1 MNPLISYL
9 NAKAEAVFAAQDI
22 PVELAVFT
30 KSDRPDLADFQCN
43 GAFQAAKALRKN
55 PREIASGVQ
64 AALQNDPA
72 IEEVSVAGPGFIN
85 VRLKN
90 AFIAEQLHSVKFD
103 DLSHTQVEPLTL
115 MLDYGGPNIAKPL
128 HVGHLR
134 SAIIGESIKRIARAL
149 GHTVIADVHLGDW
162 GTPMGMLIAEL
173 SERHPDWPYFDDAA
187 SEFPTDSPI
196 QVDDLTSLYPE
207 AAAHFKA
214 DEAFAQKAREM
225 TAELQQGKAG
235 YRALW
240 QHFVNIS
247 LVAVKRDFSALN
259 VDFDLWLGESDADAV
274 MQEMIEDLR
283 EKGLAVESEGATV
296 IHVQRDED
304 EIEIPP
310 LILVKSDGGV
320 TYASTDLATIYQ
332 RVQSNQPDRIAYVV
346 DQRQSLH
353 FKQVFRAASL
363 AGYIDEQ
370 KLEHIGFGT
379 VNGKDGKP
387 FKTREGGVMR
397 LSDLIQLARDE
408 VAHKVGQDE
417 EGECTAEGDI
427 PAMIESIAV
436 AAVKFGDLSSPRV
449 SDYIF
454 DTEAFVRLEGKTGP
468 YIQYAAVRVQSLLDK
483 AREKAVRVDR
493 DVTLQLEQ
501 EEERSLALA
510 LLDYPA
516 AMQRAFDRR
525 MPSDLCEHVYGVA
538 QAYSRF
544 YQACKI
550 LGAEDEGVKLSR
562 LNLSQRVFE
571 HVSACLQHLGIA
583 VPTRM
588 LSLSTNE

>member
-1 MNPLISYL
+1 MNPLITYL
-9 NAKAEAVFAAQDI
+9 NTRAEAIFAAQDI
-22 PVELAVFT
+22 PVELAVFA

-55 PREIASGVQ
+55 PREIATAVQ
-64 AALQNDPA
+64 AELANDAA
-72 IEEVSVAGPGFIN
+72 IEEVRVDGPGFIN

-90 AFIAEQLHSVKFD
+90 EFISEKLADLDFD
-103 DLSHTQVEPLTL
+103 KPHDGSQISETI
-115 MLDYGGPNIAKPL
+115 MLDYGGPNVAKPL

-134 SAIIGESIKRIARAL
+134 SAIIGESVKRIAQAL

-173 SERHPDWPYFDDAA
+173 SERHPDWSYFDENATSYPETA
-187 SEFPTDSPI
+187 PI
-196 QVDDLTSLYPE
+196 TVDDLNTLYPQ

-214 DEAFAQKAREM
+214 DADFAQKAREA
-225 TAELQQGKAG
+225 TAKLQQGKAG

-240 QHFVNIS
+240 QHFISIS

-274 MQEMIEDLR
+274 MQEMIADLKA
-283 EKGLAVESEGATV
+283 KGLVEESDGAQV
-296 IHVQRDED
+296 IQVQREED
-304 EIEIPP
+304 EIEFPP
-310 LILVKSDGGV
+310 LILIKRDGGV

-332 RVQSNQPDRIAYVV
+332 RTREQKPDRIGYIV

-353 FKQVFRAASL
+353 FKQVFRAAAL
-363 AGYIDEQ
+363 AGYMGEDQ
-370 KLEHIGFGT
+370 LEHIGFGT

-387 FKTREGGVMR
+387 FKTRDGGVMR
-397 LSDLIQLARDE
+397 LSELIQLARDE
-408 VAHKVGQDE
+408 VTRKVGQENTDDDFSV
-417 EGECTAEGDI
+417 TD
-427 PAMIESIAV
+427 MIESIAI

-468 YIQYAAVRVQSLLDK
+468 YIQYAAVRVQSLL
-483 AREKAVRVDR
+483 EKAAAKGFAVDQPA
-493 DVTLQLEQ
+493 VVNVIEV
-501 EEERSLALA
+501 EERNLALA
-510 LLDYPA
+510 LLEFPA
-516 AMQRAFDRR
+516 TMQRAHERR
-525 MPSDLCEHVYGVA
+525 MPSDLCEHVYSVA

-544 YQACKI
+544 YQACQI
-550 LGAEDEGVKLSR
+550 LGASDEAVIKSRLSLSR
-562 LNLSQRVFE
+562 MVFA
-571 HVSACLQHLGIA
+571 HISACLQNLAID

-588 LSLSTNE
+588 LSLSAE